1 MRGRGWVKF
10 EEEEEEREEAGHRAN
25 QEAPGS
31 LQVLLVHQ
39 YIPRQLW
46 YRQQAVYAR
55 GCQIM
60 CESSVEHF
68 YSEFSIL
75 TIGMACWIQVS

>member
-39 YIPRQLW
+39 YI
-46 YRQQAVYAR
+46 YIGSFGTGSTHTR

-60 CESSVEHF
+60 CESSVKQF

-75 TIGMACWIQVS
+75 TIGMPCRIQVS

>member
-1 MRGRGWVKF
+1 MEEGQSVRGRGWVKF
-10 EEEEEEREEAGHRAN
+10 EEEEEGEEAGHRAN

-39 YIPRQLW
+39 YIPRQVW
-46 YRQQAVYAR
+46 YRQYAR

-68 YSEFSIL
+68 YSEFSI
-75 TIGMACWIQVS
+75 S